1 MIIRTNTSPVS
12 EEKKTEEIFLR
23 RRLEEYQARERN
35 LQDHITKLENK
46 VAI

>member
-12 EEKKTEEIFLR
+12 EERKTEEIFFR
-23 RRLEEYQARERN
+23 RRLEEYRARERN